1 MSDVA
6 VKVEGLSKKFCMSL
20 KKSMLYGTYDVA
32 RDMIGVPQKNVQ
44 LRKSEF
50 WALQDINFELKY
62 GEKAGFLGE
71 NGSGK
76 TTLLRLLNGI
86 FPPDK
91 GRITINGRIGA
102 LIAVGAGF
110 HPYMTGR
117 ENIYLNG
124 TILGMSRKEIDKKL
138 DEIVDFAEI
147 GDFIDAP
154 VATYSS
160 GMTVRLGFSIAI
172 HGDVDIMLVDEIL
185 AVGDLAFQLKC
196 LRKLSEFRSQG
207 GTFIIVSHSM
217 QVIRNSCDKAIWLD
231 KGRILTSGD
240 VYDVCDKYEIA
251 QIMKNDAMIS
261 AEKEPLNI
269 IHNDDLVR
277 ISKVEFYNKQGT
289 VTNTFNIGDFFKVR
303 IFFETKRKI
312 VEPIFSVTMI
322 DREGNIIFDCYSD
335 KDESVNTIT
344 EINTDGFTD
353 FVVETLN
360 IKPGIYDCTICFSE
374 KEQLRKLEW
383 HDKAYKIV
391 VTKNHYHINQGLIYP
406 HPTWYYNCKKIF

>member
-32 RDMIGVPQKNVQ
+32 RDMLGVPKKNVQ

-50 WALQDINFELKY
+50 WALQDIDFELKR

-147 GDFIDAP
+147 GNFIDAP

-172 HGDVDIMLVDEIL
+172 HGHVDIMLVDEIL

-207 GTFIIVSHSM
+207 GTFIIVSHNM

-240 VYDVCDKYEIA
+240 VYDVCDKYEAA

-261 AEKEPLNI
+261 AEKDTLNI
-269 IHNDDLVR
+269 IHYDDLVR
-277 ISKVEFYNKQGT
+277 IPKVEFYDKQGAA
-289 VTNTFNIGDFFKVR
+289 VETFSIGDFIKVR
-303 IFFETKRKI
+303 IFYHAQRNVLK
-312 VEPIFSVTMI
+312 PIFTVSLQS
-322 DREGNIIFDCYSD
+322 REGTVVFECYSD
-335 KDESVNTIT
+335 QSENNLS
-344 EINTDGFTD
+344 EIIGNGYIDMD
-353 FVVETLN
+353 IETLN
-360 IKPGIYDCTICFSE
+360 IKAGVYDFTITLSE
-374 KEQLRKLEW
+374 NNQFEKLAW

-391 VTKNHYHINQGLIYP
+391 VIKNHYHINQGMIYP
-406 HPTWYYNCKKIF
+406 YPKWGYKSK